1 MDTVITIGRLLLDLL
16 LVPAAV
22 SVIFL
27 TGFIYHAELASALA
41 RLAPWLPAFEPPR
54 TALGVIGFMALA
66 WLASRA
72 IGVAITQGMAL
83 RGERPPQLLHE
94 LLAAGLLL
102 GAAVLLLGFLVEAP
116 AAGLLATSGMVV
128 AIVGFAL
135 RKTIADIFGGIA
147 LGLERPFR
155 IGDWVEAEPG
165 VAGRV
170 IEMNWRSTRI
180 ETRDRV
186 HVVLPN
192 SRLADGR
199 LTNYSAPR
207 PHYRTQVRVTLP
219 ASVETDRA
227 KRVLLG
233 AVMRAPLIRRSP
245 VPDVRIEGFVEQGI
259 AYRVRFWVNDHANEV
274 DCRDAVLAMID
285 RHLRLAD
292 IALPAPPGQVRFD
305 AAPEERSAAAA
316 AGRILAQVAP
326 FRHAAPDTIG
336 RLAAAAE
343 RLRVPAGLPLA
354 AAGAAPGA
362 LILVTEGAL
371 RAAPEPGES
380 AGGSLGPGDLL
391 GLIADNAGAREPE
404 AERLIAQSDTV
415 LLTLRRDDLAA
426 GLLLDPALSDALARA
441 AEPAAPE
448 RSRPAPGAARAAAS
462 APAARSGPRV
472 RRSLPRA
479 LHRLGRA
486 AAAWTPGRA
495 AGG

>member
-1 MDTVITIGRLLLDLL
+1 MDAVITIGRLLLDRL

-22 SVIFL
+22 SAIFL

-41 RLAPWLPAFEPPR
+41 RIAPWLPAFELPR

-66 WLASRA
+66 WLASRV
-72 IGVAITQGMAL
+72 IGVVITQGMAL
-83 RGERPPQLLHE
+83 KGERPPQLLHD

-219 ASVETDRA
+219 ATVETDRA

-292 IALPAPPGQVRFD
+292 IALPAPPGQLSLQATPETSSPHV
-305 AAPEERSAAAA
+305 AAE
-316 AGRILAQVAP
+316 RILAQAAP
-326 FRHAAPDTIG
+326 FRHAAPDTLR
-336 RLAAAAE
+336 RLAAAAA
-343 RLRVPAGLPLA
+343 RLRVAAGTPLA
-354 AAGAAPGA
+354 AAGAAPDT

-380 AGGSLGPGDLL
+380 ASVTLAPGDLL
-391 GLIADNAGAREPE
+391 GLVAEEAGGREPE
-404 AERLIAQSDTV
+404 PDRLIAQSDT
-415 LLTLRRDDLAA
+415 LLLAVRREDLAA
-426 GLLLDPALSDALARA
+426 CLLLDPGLRDAVERA
-441 AEPAAPE
+441 AAAATPPE
-448 RSRPAPGAARAAAS
+448 RSRPAAAGAARAT
-462 APAARSGPRV
+462 APAPRPGPRF
-472 RRSLPRA
+472 RRTLPRA
-479 LHRLGRA
+479 LQRLGRA
-486 AAAWTPGRA
+486 VSGWSPSRA
-495 AGG
+495 AS